1 MKGKVRIVLTGGLG
15 FIGAN
20 LVKWLDADHY
30 EVTIVDNITVVDSM
44 DYTVRTNRLA
54 KIVKERPDVKI
65 IKDDIFN
72 FQIPEGT
79 DCVIH
84 LAALAGVRRSF
95 REKDEYVRNNFDG
108 TDYMISQIAKMH
120 HRPLFINASSS
131 SVYGNSKKEKS
142 TENDD
147 INKTISPY
155 AMTKS
160 CAESLIK
167 EFTKAHG
174 ISAISLRFFTV
185 YGPGMRPDL
194 AICKFTRAIDN
205 ENEIELYGDGTT
217 SRDYTYIDDICMG
230 TIKALKWGMQ
240 RVKDNDTSFY
250 EVFNLCSGNSISL
263 DDMVNEISE
272 ALGKNAL
279 VRYVDKVN
287 GDVDKTLGSY
297 QKAHEILDY
306 TPAFT
311 FDKGIRCFCDW
322 YKEEGRKFYG
332 LE

>member
-1 MKGKVRIVLTGGLG
+1 MKIVLTGGLG

-20 LVKWLDADHY
+20 LIKWLSPDKY
-30 EVTIVDNITVVDSM
+30 KITIVDNIIAVDSM

-54 KIVKERPDVKI
+54 KIIKERPDVKI
-65 IKDDIFN
+65 IKDDLFN

-84 LAALAGVRRSF
+84 LAALSGVRRSF
-95 REKDEYVRNNFDG
+95 VEKDEYVRNNFDG
-108 TDYMISQIAKMH
+108 TDYLISQIAKMH
-120 HRPLFINASSS
+120 HRPLFVNASSS

-142 TENDD
+142 VETDD
-147 INKTISPY
+147 ISKTISPY

-194 AICKFTRAIDN
+194 AISKFTRAIDN
-205 ENEIELYGDGTT
+205 GYEIELYGDGTT
-217 SRDYTYIDDICMG
+217 SRDYTYIDDICRG
-230 TIKALKWGMQ
+230 IVKSIRWGMQ
-240 RVKDNDTSFY
+240 QVKDNNTSFY

-263 DDMVNEISE
+263 NDMVNEIEE
-272 ALGKNAL
+272 ALGKGAL
-279 VRYVDKVN
+279 IKHVDKVQ

-297 QKAHEILDY
+297 QKAQEMLDY
-306 TPAFT
+306 CPQVAFK
-311 FDKGIRCFCDW
+311 DGIKLFCDW

>member
-1 MKGKVRIVLTGGLG
+1 MKIVLTGGLG

-20 LVKWLDADHY
+20 LIKWLSPDKY
-30 EVTIVDNITVVDSM
+30 KITIVDNIIAVDSM

-54 KIVKERPDVKI
+54 KIIKERPDIKI
-65 IKDDIFN
+65 IKDDLFN

-95 REKDEYVRNNFDG
+95 VEKDEYVRNNFDG
-108 TDYMISQIAKMH
+108 TDYLISEIAKMH

-142 TENDD
+142 VETDD
-147 INKTISPY
+147 ISKTISPY

-194 AICKFTRAIDN
+194 AISKFTRAIDN
-205 ENEIELYGDGTT
+205 GNEIELYGDGTT
-217 SRDYTYIDDICMG
+217 SRDYTYIDDICRG
-230 TIKALKWGMQ
+230 IVKSVRWGMQ
-240 RVKDNDTSFY
+240 QVKDNNTSFY

-263 DDMVNEISE
+263 NDMVNGIEE
-272 ALGKNAL
+272 ALGKGAL
-279 VRYVDKVN
+279 VKYVDKVQ

-297 QKAHEILDY
+297 QKAQEILDY
-306 TPAFT
+306 CPQVT
-311 FDKGIRCFCDW
+311 FKDGIKLFCDW